1 MNFLFTLPSE
11 KPNSI
16 PALRSVADR
25 HCKELAESVHEDADT
40 VWESAMLGK
49 FEGRIWDRIWDW
61 DSAKADL
68 FKESFFKLQE
78 MELREMQ
85 SLLPV

>member
-11 KPNSI
+11 KSNSI
-16 PALRSVADR
+16 PALRSVANR
-25 HCKELAESVHEDADT
+25 HCDELAKSVHEDADT

-49 FEGRIWDRIWDW
+49 FEGRIWDW
-61 DSAKADL
+61 DSVKANL

-78 MELREMQ
+78 MELREIQ